1 MVHSVELV
9 FDPDTEAAVR
19 QIWDALREADI
30 PSQAPAGRPHATL
43 TVAQH
48 IDAQADVV
56 LTELVDRFPLP
67 CRLGATL
74 IFGRS
79 AGVLARL
86 LVPTDELLEVQ
97 AEVYRLCVPYMD
109 PAPMPH
115 TEPGNWTPHVT
126 LARRIAP
133 GRLTTAVRIAGRPAE
148 IVGQVT
154 GLRHWDGD
162 KRLDHPIGNCP

>member
-9 FDPDTEAAVR
+9 FDPDTEAVVR
-19 QIWDALREADI
+19 GIWDTLRDKDI
-30 PSQAPAGRPHATL
+30 PSQAPASRPHATL
-43 TVAQH
+43 IVAQH
-48 IDAQADVV
+48 IDAAADAV
-56 LTELVDRFPLP
+56 LTELVDRFPQP

-86 LVPTDELLEVQ
+86 LVPTDELLKVQ
-97 AEVYRLCVPYMD
+97 ADVYRLCLPFMD

-126 LARRIAP
+126 LARRVAP
-133 GRLTTAVRIAGRPAE
+133 ARLATAVRVAGRPAE
-148 IVGQVT
+148 IVGRVT

-162 KRLDHPIGNCP
+162 KRLEHPIG

>member
-19 QIWDALREADI
+19 QIWDALRDADI
-30 PSQAPAGRPHATL
+30 PSQAPASRPHVTL

-48 IDAQADVV
+48 IDGEADAV
-56 LTELVDRFPLP
+56 LTDLVDRFPLP

-79 AGVLARL
+79 GGVLARL
-86 LVPTDELLEVQ
+86 LVPT
-97 AEVYRLCVPYMD
+97 AEVLEIQTEVFRRCLPFMAS
-109 PAPMPH
+109 APMSH
-115 TEPGNWTPHVT
+115 AEPGNWTPHVT
-126 LARRIAP
+126 LARRVAP

-148 IVGQVT
+148 IVGRAT

-162 KRLDHPIGNCP
+162 KRVEHPIG

>member
-1 MVHSVELV
+1 MVHSIELV

-19 QIWDALREADI
+19 GIWDTLRDKGI
-30 PSQAPAGRPHATL
+30 PSQAPASRPHTTL
-43 TVAQH
+43 TVAQR
-48 IDAQADVV
+48 IDSQAQPA
-56 LTELVDRFPLP
+56 LAELVDRFPLP
-67 CRLGATL
+67 GRLGATL

-86 LVPTDELLEVQ
+86 LVPTDELLRVQ
-97 AEVYRLCVPYMD
+97 ADVYRLCLPFMD

-115 TEPGNWTPHVT
+115 AEPGNWTPHVT
-126 LARRIAP
+126 LARHVAP
-133 GRLTTAVRIAGRPAE
+133 ARLATALRIAGRPAE

-162 KRLDHPIGNCP
+162 QRMEHPIG

>member
-9 FDPDTEAAVR
+9 FDPDTEAVVR
-19 QIWDALREADI
+19 GIWDTLRDKDI
-30 PSQAPAGRPHATL
+30 PSQAPASRPHATL
-43 TVAQH
+43 IVAQH
-48 IDAQADVV
+48 IDAAADAV
-56 LTELVDRFPLP
+56 LAELVDRFPLP
-67 CRLGATL
+67 CHLGATL

-86 LVPTDELLEVQ
+86 LVPTDELLKVQ
-97 AEVYRLCVPYMD
+97 ADVYRLCLPFMD

-115 TEPGNWTPHVT
+115 AEPGNWTPHVT
-126 LARRIAP
+126 LARRVAP
-133 GRLTTAVRIAGRPAE
+133 ARLATAVRVAGRPAE

-162 KRLDHPIGNCP
+162 KRLEHPIG

>member
-9 FDPDTEAAVR
+9 FAPDTEAVIR
-19 QIWDALREADI
+19 GIWDTLRDKDI
-30 PSQAPAGRPHATL
+30 PSQAPASRPHATL

-48 IDAQADVV
+48 IDAEADSV

-67 CRLGATL
+67 CRIGATL

-79 AGVLARL
+79 VGVLARL
-86 LVPTDELLEVQ
+86 LVPTDELLGVQ
-97 AEVYRLCVPYMD
+97 ADAYRLCLPFMD

-115 TEPGNWTPHVT
+115 AEPGNWTPHVT
-126 LARRIAP
+126 LARRVAP
-133 GRLTTAVRIAGRPAE
+133 TRLATAVRIAGRPAE
-148 IVGQVT
+148 ITGQVT

-162 KRLDHPIGNCP
+162 KRVEHAIG

>member
-19 QIWDALREADI
+19 RIWDALRDADI
-30 PSQAPAGRPHATL
+30 PSQAPASRPHSTL

-48 IDAQADVV
+48 IDGQAEAV
-56 LTELVDRFPLP
+56 LHELTDRFPLP

-79 AGVLARL
+79 AAVLARL
-86 LVPTDELLEVQ
+86 LVPTEELVEIQ
-97 AEVYRLCVPYMD
+97 AEVYRLCLPFMA

-115 TEPGNWTPHVT
+115 AEPGNWTPHVT

-133 GRLTTAVRIAGRPAE
+133 VRLTTAVRIAGRPAE

-162 KRLDHPIGNCP
+162 KRVEYPIG

>member
-19 QIWDALREADI
+19 GIWDALRDADI
-30 PSQAPAGRPHATL
+30 PSQAPASRPHATL
-43 TVAQH
+43 TVAQR
-48 IDAQADVV
+48 IDARAEEELGV
-56 LTELVDRFPLP
+56 LVDRFPLP
-67 CRLGATL
+67 CRIGATL

-86 LVPTDELLEVQ
+86 LVPTAELLTVQ
-97 AEVYRLCVPYMD
+97 ADAHRLCLPFMD

-115 TEPGNWTPHVT
+115 AEPGQWTPHVT
-126 LARRIAP
+126 LARRVAP
-133 GRLTTAVRIAGRPAE
+133 GRLATAMRIAGRPAE
-148 IVGQVT
+148 IVGRVT

-162 KRLDHPIGNCP
+162 KRTEHPIG